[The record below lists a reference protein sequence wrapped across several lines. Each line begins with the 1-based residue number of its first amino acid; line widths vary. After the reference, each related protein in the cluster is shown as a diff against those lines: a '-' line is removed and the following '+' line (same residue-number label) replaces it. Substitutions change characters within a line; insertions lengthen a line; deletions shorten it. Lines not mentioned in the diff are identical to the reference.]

1 MAQKL
6 AKYLII
12 LALLVFSMDSAY
24 AIKFRYLQNHEGLGK
39 SEFSTDFR
47 NYTSESGSVSSSQA
61 SYFGQNISSQET
73 KMNRNAS
80 YHFVFSNTYGIGY
93 TEIPMEH
100 TFTLAD
106 GSQYVRDLRVN
117 EIDVSLVLG
126 SEGGNLTIGKG
137 FLYGSSSKGDTAFLL
152 LGYSVDDAKKLH
164 EAAGFLPKLAT
175 LEVLIGIRQGKY
187 YLKETAMD
195 FGKKGEEE
203 WKVDYKVYQL
213 GLGARF

>member
-1 MAQKL
+1 
-6 AKYLII
+6 
-12 LALLVFSMDSAY
+12 
-24 AIKFRYLQNHEGLGK
+24 
-39 SEFSTDFR
+39 
-47 NYTSESGSVSSSQA
+47 
-61 SYFGQNISSQET
+61 
-73 KMNRNAS
+73 
-80 YHFVFSNTYGIGY
+80 
-93 TEIPMEH
+93 MEH

-175 LEVLIGIRQGKY
+175 LEVLIRIRQGKY

-195 FGKKGEEE
+195 FGKEGEEE

>member
-1 MAQKL
+1 
-6 AKYLII
+6 
-12 LALLVFSMDSAY
+12 MDSAY

-47 NYTSESGSVSSSQA
+47 NYTSEGGSVSSSQA

-93 TEIPMEH
+93 TEIPIEH
-100 TFTLAD
+100 TFTFAD

-137 FLYGSSSKGDTAFLL
+137 FL
-152 LGYSVDDAKKLH
+152 
-164 EAAGFLPKLAT
+164 
-175 LEVLIGIRQGKY
+175 
-187 YLKETAMD
+187 
-195 FGKKGEEE
+195 
-203 WKVDYKVYQL
+203 
-213 GLGARF
+213 